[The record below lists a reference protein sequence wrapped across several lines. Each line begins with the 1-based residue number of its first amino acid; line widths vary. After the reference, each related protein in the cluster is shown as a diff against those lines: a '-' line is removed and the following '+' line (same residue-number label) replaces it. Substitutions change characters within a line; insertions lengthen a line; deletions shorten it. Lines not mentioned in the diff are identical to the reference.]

1 MDRGGSVN
9 NMVKRYIKLILGLFL
24 VAAGMV
30 IIINADLGYSPWDV
44 FHQGLSNIFGI
55 KIGTANIL
63 VGVIIIVAG
72 MIMGEMPGVGTILN
86 MFLIGGFM
94 NVLMDLQLLP
104 IFSNTVVRL
113 LTIPVGMIVIG
124 FGSYSYISAGFG
136 TGPRDGLMVLLMD
149 KTGRS
154 VRFIRNSI
162 EITVLVIGF
171 FLGGPVWI
179 GTVMV
184 SFGLGY
190 ALQFVFGLFDFD
202 PNQVDHRGWNDEMK
216 ALRRILRSR
225 LKGNFKVKK
234 P

>member
-63 VGVIIIVAG
+63 VGVVIIVAG

-202 PNQVDHRGWNDEMK
+202 PNKVDHRGWHDEVE
-216 ALRRILRSR
+216 ALRRR
-225 LKGNFKVKK
+225 FKQ
-234 P
+234 